1 MKFGGLVKVR
11 GEDTS
16 GPATRKADANERM
29 YIELQTRL
37 DNLETVFKDFQA
49 IQSEIEFLDESQQ
62 TLLEREQFENSYY
75 DTIARAK
82 GHILDHE
89 AKLKGENV
97 ESRPRENAHH
107 VSNVKLPSMTL
118 PEFKGEY
125 HKWLQFHDTF
135 MALIDKNKNL
145 SDIEKFY
152 YLRGCLKGEAEHVLQ
167 ALEASGEN
175 YKIAWDLLK
184 ERFENKRLIIDK
196 HIQALFD
203 ITPISKESHISLR
216 NLIDNYQKHLRALKQ
231 LGEPT
236 DSWDRLIIHLLDSK
250 LDPATKREWQ
260 QTSIAKGRILPS
272 IADFTNFLTNHCQLL
287 ERVNAGNNANSQQ
300 KSNQRFS
307 DKNRHDGKTFSHAST
322 SNPVCPFCKNSHYI
336 YHCKDFQA
344 LPVKSRLDEIKK
356 LKLCLNCFRENH
368 FAQECKSSGCKKCKR
383 RHNTLLHFE
392 NCNKTSV
399 NNNSIQNQT
408 SEQNVSANVPSH
420 ALQPSVTTHSINLKN
435 EIQVLLSTA
444 VVQIKDSF
452 GNFHNCRVLLDSGS
466 QSNFFKINLPVIGIN
481 EASTNVS
488 AIVRATIKSRHNA
501 FQTELCFFILPK
513 ITEHVPNFSF
523 DALELKIPGNLKLA
537 DPSFNV
543 RGEIDALLGAGIFW
557 DLLCI
562 GQIKLGPRQP
572 ILQKSKFGWVLSG
585 PINIAP
591 AQTKQISCNFC
602 ANNELESQLE
612 RFWKLEDVP
621 EAAKYSREEL
631 ECEKEF
637 LETYSHDETGRFVVR
652 LPIRENV
659 MQLGNSYDNAL
670 KRFHTLERKL
680 SRNLELQRQYVD
692 FMQEYENSS
701 ITLCWIASQPN
712 TWQVFV
718 SNRVSQIQQ
727 LTDISSWR
735 HVPSEFNPADI
746 LSRGVEP
753 HQLKDSKLWWNGPE
767 WLSQGIETWPK
778 WHPKDTTE
786 IPERRK
792 CQISLFNKISN
803 QFMNFERY
811 SILYKLQRI
820 FAYCLRF
827 VENIKTPKE
836 QRIHGKLTIEELKR
850 SQSMLIKIVQAETFS
865 QEIHDLE
872 KNRMVNRGSKLSSL
886 NPFLDESKIIRVGG
900 RIGKSSLEYDRKYP
914 IVLPEKHHFTRLIIR
929 AEHHRQLHTGA
940 QAVLASLRLNYWV
953 LNGRN
958 AIRSTFKAGG
968 MFCERYTSTLR
979 LLDTT
984 GGGVIETASKE
995 ISGPRVA
1002 SVANNKKKVT
1012 EARNIKCLLV
1022 RGCIS

>member
-16 GPATRKADANERM
+16 GPATRKADANER
-29 YIELQTRL
+29 IINEIFVPIHLNRFSVKRELRKKIQQIVTFNSLAKFENFKRKFADLHTRL

-287 ERVNAGNNANSQQ
+287 ERVNA
-300 KSNQRFS
+300 
-307 DKNRHDGKTFSHAST
+307 
-322 SNPVCPFCKNSHYI
+322 
-336 YHCKDFQA
+336 
-344 LPVKSRLDEIKK
+344 
-356 LKLCLNCFRENH
+356 
-368 FAQECKSSGCKKCKR
+368 
-383 RHNTLLHFE
+383 
-392 NCNKTSV
+392 
-399 NNNSIQNQT
+399 
-408 SEQNVSANVPSH
+408 
-420 ALQPSVTTHSINLKN
+420 
-435 EIQVLLSTA
+435 
-444 VVQIKDSF
+444 
-452 GNFHNCRVLLDSGS
+452 
-466 QSNFFKINLPVIGIN
+466 
-481 EASTNVS
+481 
-488 AIVRATIKSRHNA
+488 
-501 FQTELCFFILPK
+501 
-513 ITEHVPNFSF
+513 
-523 DALELKIPGNLKLA
+523 
-537 DPSFNV
+537 
-543 RGEIDALLGAGIFW
+543 
-557 DLLCI
+557 
-562 GQIKLGPRQP
+562 
-572 ILQKSKFGWVLSG
+572 
-585 PINIAP
+585 
-591 AQTKQISCNFC
+591 
-602 ANNELESQLE
+602 
-612 RFWKLEDVP
+612 
-621 EAAKYSREEL
+621 
-631 ECEKEF
+631 
-637 LETYSHDETGRFVVR
+637 
-652 LPIRENV
+652 
-659 MQLGNSYDNAL
+659 
-670 KRFHTLERKL
+670 
-680 SRNLELQRQYVD
+680 
-692 FMQEYENSS
+692 
-701 ITLCWIASQPN
+701 
-712 TWQVFV
+712 
-718 SNRVSQIQQ
+718 
-727 LTDISSWR
+727 
-735 HVPSEFNPADI
+735 
-746 LSRGVEP
+746 VE
-753 HQLKDSKLWWNGPE
+753 
-767 WLSQGIETWPK
+767 
-778 WHPKDTTE
+778 
-786 IPERRK
+786 
-792 CQISLFNKISN
+792 
-803 QFMNFERY
+803 
-811 SILYKLQRI
+811 
-820 FAYCLRF
+820 
-827 VENIKTPKE
+827 
-836 QRIHGKLTIEELKR
+836 
-850 SQSMLIKIVQAETFS
+850 
-865 QEIHDLE
+865 
-872 KNRMVNRGSKLSSL
+872 
-886 NPFLDESKIIRVGG
+886 
-900 RIGKSSLEYDRKYP
+900 
-914 IVLPEKHHFTRLIIR
+914 
-929 AEHHRQLHTGA
+929 
-940 QAVLASLRLNYWV
+940 
-953 LNGRN
+953 
-958 AIRSTFKAGG
+958 TFKAGG

-1002 SVANNKKKVT
+1002 SVANNKK
-1012 EARNIKCLLV
+1012 R
-1022 RGCIS
+1022 

>member
-29 YIELQTRL
+29 YIELQTRLDNLETVFKDFQAIQSEIEFLDESQQTLLEREQFENSYYDTIARAKGHILDHEAKLKGENVESRPRENAHHVSNVKLPSMTLPEFKGKFYSTRDHNRIFLSAKLFEKLNLRSQKINLPVIGINEASTNVSAIVQATIKSRHNAFQTELCFFILPKITEHVPNFSFDALELKIPGNLKLADPSFNILGIRWDAEADVLRYNVSTPNVQRKHVTKRGQRRRHERSSNKKSRCERANTRL

-287 ERVNAGNNANSQQ
+287 ERVNA
-300 KSNQRFS
+300 
-307 DKNRHDGKTFSHAST
+307 D
-322 SNPVCPFCKNSHYI
+322 
-336 YHCKDFQA
+336 
-344 LPVKSRLDEIKK
+344 
-356 LKLCLNCFRENH
+356 
-368 FAQECKSSGCKKCKR
+368 
-383 RHNTLLHFE
+383 
-392 NCNKTSV
+392 
-399 NNNSIQNQT
+399 
-408 SEQNVSANVPSH
+408 
-420 ALQPSVTTHSINLKN
+420 
-435 EIQVLLSTA
+435 
-444 VVQIKDSF
+444 
-452 GNFHNCRVLLDSGS
+452 
-466 QSNFFKINLPVIGIN
+466 
-481 EASTNVS
+481 
-488 AIVRATIKSRHNA
+488 
-501 FQTELCFFILPK
+501 
-513 ITEHVPNFSF
+513 
-523 DALELKIPGNLKLA
+523 
-537 DPSFNV
+537 
-543 RGEIDALLGAGIFW
+543 
-557 DLLCI
+557 
-562 GQIKLGPRQP
+562 
-572 ILQKSKFGWVLSG
+572 
-585 PINIAP
+585 
-591 AQTKQISCNFC
+591 
-602 ANNELESQLE
+602 
-612 RFWKLEDVP
+612 
-621 EAAKYSREEL
+621 
-631 ECEKEF
+631 
-637 LETYSHDETGRFVVR
+637 
-652 LPIRENV
+652 
-659 MQLGNSYDNAL
+659 
-670 KRFHTLERKL
+670 
-680 SRNLELQRQYVD
+680 
-692 FMQEYENSS
+692 SS

-767 WLSQGIETWPK
+767 WLSQGMETWPK

-820 FAYCLRF
+820 FAFCLRF

-886 NPFLDESKIIRVGG
+886 NPFLDESKLIRVGG

-958 AIRSTFKAGG
+958 AIRSQMTQHFWSRLSNEYLTNLQQRSKWQRDSSSDIKVGSMVVLKDENAHPLEWKLGRITDLHPGEDGGGVPRVVTIKTVSGVVRRAVHRVCVLPIQNTSVENRLVYELNSINYSVETFKAGG

-1002 SVANNKKKVT
+1002 SVANNKK
-1012 EARNIKCLLV
+1012 
-1022 RGCIS
+1022 

>member
-1 MKFGGLVKVR
+1 MDLTQLVQRRGQIKGQFTRFKTFLGGY
-11 GEDTS
+11 TS
-16 GPATRKADANERM
+16 DR

-145 SDIEKFY
+145 SDIEKI
-152 YLRGCLKGEAEHVLQ
+152 LLSARLPKGG
-167 ALEASGEN
+167 SG
-175 YKIAWDLLK
+175 ACFTGSRS

-356 LKLCLNCFRENH
+356 LKLCLNCFLV
-368 FAQECKSSGCKKCKR
+368 AKKCKK

-399 NNNSIQNQT
+399 NNSIQNQT

-420 ALQPSVTTHSINLKN
+420 TLQPSVTTHSINLKN

-466 QSNFFKINLPVIGIN
+466 QSNFLSAKLFEKLNLRSQKINLPVIGIN

-621 EAAKYSREEL
+621 EAAKYSQ
-631 ECEKEF
+631 
-637 LETYSHDETGRFVVR
+637 TYSHDETGRFVVR

-670 KRFHTLERKL
+670 KRFH
-680 SRNLELQRQYVD
+680 S
-692 FMQEYENSS
+692 
-701 ITLCWIASQPN
+701 P
-712 TWQVFV
+712 
-718 SNRVSQIQQ
+718 
-727 LTDISSWR
+727 
-735 HVPSEFNPADI
+735 
-746 LSRGVEP
+746 
-753 HQLKDSKLWWNGPE
+753 
-767 WLSQGIETWPK
+767 
-778 WHPKDTTE
+778 
-786 IPERRK
+786 
-792 CQISLFNKISN
+792 
-803 QFMNFERY
+803 
-811 SILYKLQRI
+811 
-820 FAYCLRF
+820 
-827 VENIKTPKE
+827 
-836 QRIHGKLTIEELKR
+836 
-850 SQSMLIKIVQAETFS
+850 
-865 QEIHDLE
+865 
-872 KNRMVNRGSKLSSL
+872 
-886 NPFLDESKIIRVGG
+886 
-900 RIGKSSLEYDRKYP
+900 
-914 IVLPEKHHFTRLIIR
+914 
-929 AEHHRQLHTGA
+929 
-940 QAVLASLRLNYWV
+940 
-953 LNGRN
+953 
-958 AIRSTFKAGG
+958 
-968 MFCERYTSTLR
+968 
-979 LLDTT
+979 
-984 GGGVIETASKE
+984 SKE
-995 ISGPRVA
+995 
-1002 SVANNKKKVT
+1002 N
-1012 EARNIKCLLV
+1012 
-1022 RGCIS
+1022 